1 MSDGFVDALS
11 MQPRSIAIALVAALL
26 AVSAGTGGALAVTDS
41 LHAQQSPAGT
51 TDAGTATSGTGD
63 SASGTSGPS
72 VTFDDQN
79 SSGESVLISSATL
92 PEKGFVAI
100 YDSTRSGNETNQVV
114 GASYPLSAGTSD
126 NIRIQLD
133 EPVNGSTSLTA
144 VVHTDSNGN
153 DQFDFVSS
161 NGQQDSPITQG
172 DRRVVDIAQVTVE
185 DAGNAGA
192 ATDAAS
198 DDSAATD
205 TGGDATE
212 AGDAD
217 STDAN
222 ASGNESGGGNG
233 SGDGSSS
240 SGPGFGLAVAVV
252 ALLAVALL
260 ATRRN

>member
-1 MSDGFVDALS
+1 
-11 MQPRSIAIALVAALL
+11 MQPRSIAVALVAALL
-26 AVSAGTGGALAVTDS
+26 AVSAGTGGALAVTDTV
-41 LHAQQSPAGT
+41 HAQQSPTGTTDAGT
-51 TDAGTATSGTGD
+51 SDAGTATSGADDGAT
-63 SASGTSGPS
+63 ATSGPS

-92 PEKGFVAI
+92 PEKGFVVI
-100 YDSTRSGNETNQVV
+100 YDSTRSGNETNQVI

-126 NIRIQLD
+126 NVRIQLD

-161 NGQQDSPITQG
+161 NGQQDPPITQG

-192 ATDAAS
+192 ATDSAGN
-198 DDSAATD
+198 DSAATD

-212 AGDAD
+212 AGGAD

-222 ASGNESGGGNG
+222 ASGNESGGNE
-233 SGDGSSS
+233 SGGDSSS